1 MSVILGDEVGDTT
14 AVVKSDEFF
23 GMPVVS
29 DCLAVAGKAVVLMC
43 VTFCRD
49 SFIVVYICVVFS

>member
-1 MSVILGDEVGDTT
+1 MV
-14 AVVKSDEFF
+14 A
-23 GMPVVS
+23 
-29 DCLAVAGKAVVLMC
+29 DCVALAGQAFVLMC